1 MSVGQPLNDAAYFLP
16 NKRTRKTGVIQGNA
30 SMNKIRMAALAV
42 LVGLAGCQTAGIDN
56 TATTSIGMKK
66 ISVPSSERELGKAQ
80 FMDSN
85 YGLAE
90 QHFRKAVEMRSD
102 DAEAWMGLA
111 AAYDELGRFDFA
123 DRAYEQLFKVAG
135 RKPHAVSNYGYSFL
149 LRGDKKKAT
158 QLFNEA
164 ASASPNDLRIMANQK
179 LAASM

>member
-1 MSVGQPLNDAAYFLP
+1 MSVGQPLNDAAYFLL

-42 LVGLAGCQTAGIDN
+42 LVGLAGCQTAAIDG
-56 TATTSIGMKK
+56 TQTTSIGKK
-66 ISVPSSERELGKAQ
+66 IARPSSERDLGKEQ

-90 QHFRKAVEMRSD
+90 RHFRRAVEMRSD

-149 LRGDKKKAT
+149 LRGDKKKAV

-164 ASASPNDLRIMANQK
+164 AAGLPNDARIMANQK

>member
-1 MSVGQPLNDAAYFLP
+1 
-16 NKRTRKTGVIQGNA
+16 
-30 SMNKIRMAALAV
+30 MNNIRIAALAV
-42 LVGLAGCQTAGIDN
+42 LVGLAGCQTAAIDG
-56 TATTSIGMKK
+56 TQTTSIGTKQV
-66 ISVPSSERELGKAQ
+66 STPSSERDLGKVQ

-102 DAEAWMGLA
+102 DAEAWLGLA

-158 QLFNEA
+158 QLFKEA
-164 ASASPNDLRIMANQK
+164 ALALPNDPRIAANQK
-179 LAASM
+179 LVASM